1 MAQEQSRLQ
10 KLGRQRMPGWLA
22 LKVPPKLPKL
32 AECNAPVGAIR
43 SLVQCHIVDNS
54 IEVDAAQRAMQ
65 EYKQAEDKRQA
76 KMQKLLGSRDALRH
90 RIHNHLQQQAA
101 ALQEIDS
108 KEKQQLAKQE
118 RLQRFNQHVEE
129 LKISL
134 RQENAKKALKQAED
148 RRKVLLDKA
157 GCASGIFP
165 EASSS
170 RPPLVTRHAPNHQ
183 LPAQPSLDQ
192 QQPGLH
198 HQGSQIW
205 GVTSC
210 DILDSLSSRA
220 ASATPQVLKA
230 RVLDAKQTAL
240 EKKVKEKHITLPP
253 LCSCP
258 HECLLRFLH
267 RASCGNGHNGLS
279 TESIPAAVSGGCS
292 RASSLVIKSHVVPTD
307 VEPTDQADDATRI
320 FSWLWRPC
328 CAVSFGCVVLL
339 LTTTPLCYAQDA
351 PATSGL
357 PDTEGVP
364 PGAPVPTFV
373 SLSPVPGESLAQGL
387 PRSAPAP
394 AAASTP
400 APPAVPTLDTSCVI
414 NLAGAPGGTS
424 LASASVVCQGPGV
437 PVPLLGSASLAAY
450 SSNFQGIT
458 FTQDMNPDDDGLV
471 LSFADLPGNVAV
483 QDSQFTSLPDFVIVS
498 NSTVRFSNVT
508 FSQCNTNGPGAMDIK
523 NGAAVSIQNS
533 TFVDNSGARGGAIV
547 VEGNSGFIIQG
558 ASTGLAG

>member
-65 EYKQAEDKRQA
+65 EYKQVSVRRTCLSCTYELPALHSQSLPVQAEDKRQA

-198 HQGSQIW
+198 HQGSQVRI
-205 GVTSC
+205 SHAEC
-210 DILDSLSSRA
+210 YLSQR
-220 ASATPQVLKA
+220 
-230 RVLDAKQTAL
+230 
-240 EKKVKEKHITLPP
+240 
-253 LCSCP
+253 
-258 HECLLRFLH
+258 
-267 RASCGNGHNGLS
+267 
-279 TESIPAAVSGGCS
+279 
-292 RASSLVIKSHVVPTD
+292 
-307 VEPTDQADDATRI
+307 
-320 FSWLWRPC
+320 
-328 CAVSFGCVVLL
+328 
-339 LTTTPLCYAQDA
+339 
-351 PATSGL
+351 
-357 PDTEGVP
+357 
-364 PGAPVPTFV
+364 
-373 SLSPVPGESLAQGL
+373 
-387 PRSAPAP
+387 
-394 AAASTP
+394 
-400 APPAVPTLDTSCVI
+400 
-414 NLAGAPGGTS
+414 
-424 LASASVVCQGPGV
+424 
-437 PVPLLGSASLAAY
+437 
-450 SSNFQGIT
+450 
-458 FTQDMNPDDDGLV
+458 
-471 LSFADLPGNVAV
+471 
-483 QDSQFTSLPDFVIVS
+483 
-498 NSTVRFSNVT
+498 
-508 FSQCNTNGPGAMDIK
+508 
-523 NGAAVSIQNS
+523 
-533 TFVDNSGARGGAIV
+533 
-547 VEGNSGFIIQG
+547 
-558 ASTGLAG
+558 